1 MFFRLPF
8 KRGGGRSVMHVVA
21 YSEMGSNIEYIFWRK
36 RVALIDYTR
45 SALFRIAPGKQ
56 WRRLSMTVSL

>member
-1 MFFRLPF
+1 
-8 KRGGGRSVMHVVA
+8 MHVVA

-56 WRRLSMTVSL
+56 WRRFNTFDCGKNSQSCIICLS